1 MASVTAE
8 INNCEDTLDVLALLV
23 SHSVIQVLEGS
34 SQKQADLLAI
44 YRWAAANKAARHS
57 ELLEKFWRRQSA
69 HSIEAQE
76 TEGSEEL
83 NLTLEVVDLLDE
95 LNILMLVF
103 EKQDNVVSELL
114 TNLSLIK
121 PKEDGKRGG
130 PEQRIVF
137 EGCSLGDVRLN
148 TSGYSTAE
156 MLFRG
161 SSIGDLETFANVIST
176 SLGGYAGKCLERAAR
191 RLRLEKSQIER
202 LHREVAQTHRLLLEL
217 LDLEQKAASLGE
229 ARITTKQGQAIMLF
243 TIITIIFLPLSF
255 FTSYFGQNVSE
266 LTGDPQNPKSGDLWK
281 IAAPISV
288 VVILVALAISFFIV
302 YPWKSGKDFV
312 AGIWT
317 RCVQRLSSGSKG
329 EAEAGTVD

>member
-1 MASVTAE
+1 MKETWDKKLRPLNSVPDAIIPGHAWCMEPSVQMPPREEKAGITVFFPYLNWETFGKMKKQREEFVARRTDQQRRTLDEFYYSGLRNTASRNAGQTVSKWTGKDVRENGRDQAVEDSHVILVDQLWIWILDDFTVLSCFPMDLGQEPGDSTDIMASVKAE

-34 SQKQADLLAI
+34 SQKQADMLAI

-57 ELLEKFWRRQSA
+57 ELLEKFWKRQSA

-148 TSGYSTAE
+148 TSGDSTAE

-161 SSIGDLETFANVIST
+161 SSIGDLETFANVLSN
-176 SLGGYAGKCLERAAR
+176 SLGG
-191 RLRLEKSQIER
+191 
-202 LHREVAQTHRLLLEL
+202 
-217 LDLEQKAASLGE
+217 
-229 ARITTKQGQAIMLF
+229 
-243 TIITIIFLPLSF
+243 
-255 FTSYFGQNVSE
+255 
-266 LTGDPQNPKSGDLWK
+266 
-281 IAAPISV
+281 
-288 VVILVALAISFFIV
+288 
-302 YPWKSGKDFV
+302 
-312 AGIWT
+312 
-317 RCVQRLSSGSKG
+317 
-329 EAEAGTVD
+329 

>member
-1 MASVTAE
+1 M
-8 INNCEDTLDVLALLV
+8 
-23 SHSVIQVLEGS
+23 
-34 SQKQADLLAI
+34 LAI

-57 ELLEKFWRRQSA
+57 ELLEKFWKRQSA

-103 EKQDNVVSELL
+103 
-114 TNLSLIK
+114 
-121 PKEDGKRGG
+121 
-130 PEQRIVF
+130 
-137 EGCSLGDVRLN
+137 
-148 TSGYSTAE
+148 
-156 MLFRG
+156 
-161 SSIGDLETFANVIST
+161 DLETFANVLSN

-266 LTGDPQNPKSGDLWK
+266 LTGDPQNPNSGDLWK
-281 IAAPISV
+281 VAAPISV
-288 VVILVALAISFFIV
+288 VVILIALAISFFIV

-317 RCVQRLSSGSKG
+317 TCVRRLSSGNKG
-329 EAEAGTVD
+329 EAEAGTVV